1 MPNVYM
7 SIVAAATSPA
17 SCSGAWYP
25 TVPRSRVRARVPIGP
40 SQAEIDD
47 HGTSVAQQH
56 VAGLQIEMDE
66 PASVQVC
73 ERPCDLFTDGG
84 HVGQLERAVLD
95 DQRLQRR
102 SFDVLEDEMWNAR
115 AGPACIEVLEGR
127 MGKSA
132 ARCAPRARGVMRSRA
147 LVVSAGPAQLDG
159 HRREELAAPAQPRLT
174 SATATEASPDHQ

>member
-1 MPNVYM
+1 MP
-7 SIVAAATSPA
+7 A
-17 SCSGAWYP
+17 
-25 TVPRSRVRARVPIGP
+25 RADRP

-73 ERPCDLFTDGG
+73 ERPCDLFTDGD

-115 AGPACIEVLEGR
+115 AGPACIEVLEGG
-127 MGKSA
+127 MGQSA
-132 ARCAPRARGVMRSRA
+132 HVAR
-147 LVVSAGPAQLDG
+147 L
-159 HRREELAAPAQPRLT
+159 EL
-174 SATATEASPDHQ
+174 EA